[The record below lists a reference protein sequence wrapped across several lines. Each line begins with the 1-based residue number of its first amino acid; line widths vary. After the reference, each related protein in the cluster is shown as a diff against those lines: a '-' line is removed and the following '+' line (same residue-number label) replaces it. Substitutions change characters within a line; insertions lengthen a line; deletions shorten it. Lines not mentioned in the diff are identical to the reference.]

1 MYLPVVCNGVY
12 TRKETTGALSSNN
25 NAILRLCH
33 QRMDNVG
40 TFSEARSEYTKQLA
54 VYIVP
59 VLVGWF
65 QQLWARNALDKHR
78 CMALF
83 QTECEEIA
91 RWNQDR
97 IHDEVR
103 VLIERSGCDYMEEL
117 MTAVFIAHT
126 KVLTAVHRSTKP
138 KKLSITLPK
147 LDHFIHRIFRETAR
161 AFWKAPFLFMESGTV
176 MERQKNV
183 LQIEALATE
192 AITSAVRSLLPVK
205 QILRDYMED
214 EEEVDD
220 EVVAAAAGAVDE
232 AAEEEEEE
240 EKVEPKVKAPTPTVP
255 TPAAVAEKPASPVPA
270 LATAA
275 EATAPTLTV
284 EEKPAEPAA
293 PAVVKIDTENAV
305 TFSDYDDVYEEGA
318 GGPEMRYTPKD
329 GEEDDDDEG
338 PADGMLEI
346 DESSARGLD
355 ESDAIDLEAP
365 AAPVAVPAPPAPK
378 KETIDDDCE
387 VLE

>member
-1 MYLPVVCNGVY
+1 M
-12 TRKETTGALSSNN
+12 A
-25 NAILRLCH
+25 
-33 QRMDNVG
+33 

-54 VYIVP
+54 TYIVP
-59 VLVGWF
+59 AMVGWF

-126 KVLTAVHRSTKP
+126 KVLTAVRLSTKQ
-138 KKLSITLPK
+138 KKLSITVPK
-147 LDHFIHRIFRETAR
+147 LDHFIHRVFRETAR
-161 AFWKAPFLFMESGTV
+161 AFWKAPFLFMESGSV
-176 MERQKNV
+176 MDRQKNV

-205 QILRDYMED
+205 QILRDYMDD

-220 EVVAAAAGAVDE
+220 EVVAAAAAAVDE
-232 AAEEEEEE
+232 APEEE
-240 EKVEPKVKAPTPTVP
+240 EKVEEKVKLPPAPV
-255 TPAAVAEKPASPVPA
+255 AAPASAPAPAPVPE
-270 LATAA
+270 T
-275 EATAPTLTV
+275 PSLTV
-284 EEKPAEPAA
+284 EEKPAAPAPA
-293 PAVVKIDTENAV
+293 PAPGNESPAVVKIDTENAV

-329 GEEDDDDEG
+329 GEEDDDDDEG
-338 PADGMLEI
+338 PSDGMLEI

-355 ESDAIDLEAP
+355 DGDAIDLDAATAVP
-365 AAPVAVPAPPAPK
+365 AVAPAPPAPK
-378 KETIDDDCE
+378 GSIEDECE